1 MRTATAT
8 KINKYQER
16 GFASRAEYLDNLAT
30 EYDITF
36 DEVLNTAEKYGTRG
50 DFTRLIQDL
59 NKKTWEKVN
68 GREYDTYETI
78 SGNIDSDFI
87 EFGAELAFA

>member
-8 KINKYQER
+8 RINKYQER
-16 GFASRAEYLDNLAT
+16 GFATRAEYLENLAT

-36 DEVLNTAEKYGTRG
+36 DEVLNIAGNPRG
-50 DFTRLIQDL
+50 GFNRLIQAL
-59 NKKTWEKVN
+59 NQKTWERVN

-78 SGNIDSDFI
+78 SGDIDNDFV
-87 EFGAELAFA
+87 EFGCELAFA